1 MIKSPLRYPGGKSKA
16 IKKLSEFTDIAFK
29 EYREPFVGGGSLF
42 IYLKQC
48 FPDRQ
53 FWINDLNTDVYSFW
67 KAAQEN
73 LTEMLTLIK
82 EFKKEK
88 DGKALYRKLLTVD
101 LDKLS
106 LTERGAR
113 FFVLNRITFSGTTES
128 GGFSERAFQGRFTDS
143 SIDRVAA
150 LSEIL
155 DRKVKITNLDY
166 SELLQ
171 NDRSGLQV
179 HEDDEAG
186 ENAEIE
192 VPKKHGTVAERTSS
206 RLRRTNDRNVRVISS
221 DAEDAS
227 HVSGSYPSKQKYKLD
242 SSSLHEDHEDNENAE
257 IEVPK
262 KHGTVAE
269 RTSSRLRRTNDRNV
283 LNVHEDHEDNENA
296 EIEVQQQCQILIY
309 LDPPYY
315 SATHSRLYGK
325 KGNLHSGFD
334 HQRFSEEMK
343 ACKMNWFISYDN
355 SKFVRELFSFAK
367 QHAWQLQYGM
377 NNPNKDSCLMGE
389 ELIVS
394 GF

>member
-29 EYREPFVGGGSLF
+29 EYREPFVGGASLF

-73 LTEMLTLIK
+73 LAEMLTLIK
-82 EFKKEK
+82 KFKTEK
-88 DGKALYRKLLTVD
+88 DGKALYRKLLTMD

-150 LSEIL
+150 LSKIL
-155 DRKVKITNLDY
+155 DKNVKITNLDY
-166 SELLQ
+166 SELL
-171 NDRSGLQV
+171 
-179 HEDDEAG
+179 H
-186 ENAEIE
+186 
-192 VPKKHGTVAERTSS
+192 
-206 RLRRTNDRNVRVISS
+206 
-221 DAEDAS
+221 
-227 HVSGSYPSKQKYKLD
+227 
-242 SSSLHEDHEDNENAE
+242 
-257 IEVPK
+257 
-262 KHGTVAE
+262 
-269 RTSSRLRRTNDRNV
+269 
-283 LNVHEDHEDNENA
+283 VHEDHEDDENA
-296 EIEVQQQCQILIY
+296 EIAIQQQCQILIY

-377 NNPNKDSCLMGE
+377 NNPNKDSCSMGE

>member
-73 LTEMLTLIK
+73 LAEMLKLIK
-82 EFKKEK
+82 KFKKEK
-88 DGKALYRKLLTVD
+88 DGKALYRKLLEMN

-113 FFVLNRITFSGTTES
+113 FFALNRITFSGTTES
-128 GGFSERAFQGRFTDS
+128 GGYSERAFQGRFTDS

-155 DRKVKITNLDY
+155 DKNVKITNLDY

-192 VPKKHGTVAERTSS
+192 VQP
-206 RLRRTNDRNVRVISS
+206 
-221 DAEDAS
+221 
-227 HVSGSYPSKQKYKLD
+227 
-242 SSSLHEDHEDNENAE
+242 
-257 IEVPK
+257 
-262 KHGTVAE
+262 
-269 RTSSRLRRTNDRNV
+269 
-283 LNVHEDHEDNENA
+283 
-296 EIEVQQQCQILIY
+296 QCQILIY

>member
-73 LTEMLTLIK
+73 LAEMLKLIK
-82 EFKKEK
+82 KFKKEK
-88 DGKALYRKLLTVD
+88 DGKALYRKLLEMN

-128 GGFSERAFQGRFTDS
+128 GGYSERAFQGRFTDS

-155 DRKVKITNLDY
+155 DENVKITNLDY

-192 VPKKHGTVAERTSS
+192 VQP
-206 RLRRTNDRNVRVISS
+206 
-221 DAEDAS
+221 
-227 HVSGSYPSKQKYKLD
+227 
-242 SSSLHEDHEDNENAE
+242 
-257 IEVPK
+257 
-262 KHGTVAE
+262 
-269 RTSSRLRRTNDRNV
+269 
-283 LNVHEDHEDNENA
+283 
-296 EIEVQQQCQILIY
+296 QCQILIY

-334 HQRFSEEMK
+334 HQRFSEEIK

-377 NNPNKDSCLMGE
+377 NNSNKDSCLMGE

>member
-16 IKKLSEFTDIAFK
+16 IKKLSEFTDITFK

-73 LTEMLTLIK
+73 LAEMLKLIK
-82 EFKKEK
+82 KFKKEK
-88 DGKALYRKLLTVD
+88 NGKALYQKLLAMN
-101 LDKLS
+101 LGELS
-106 LTERGAR
+106 LIERGAR

-155 DRKVKITNLDY
+155 DKNVKITNLDY
-166 SELLQ
+166 SELLK
-171 NDRSGLQV
+171 
-179 HEDDEAG
+179 
-186 ENAEIE
+186 IE
-192 VPKKHGTVAERTSS
+192 VQQKHGTVAERTSS
-206 RLRRTNDRNVRVISS
+206 RLRRTN
-221 DAEDAS
+221 
-227 HVSGSYPSKQKYKLD
+227 
-242 SSSLHEDHEDNENAE
+242 
-257 IEVPK
+257 
-262 KHGTVAE
+262 E
-269 RTSSRLRRTNDRNV
+269 RSV
-283 LNVHEDHEDNENA
+283 LQVHEDHEDDENA

-334 HQRFSEEMK
+334 HQRFSEEIK

-377 NNPNKDSCLMGE
+377 NNSNKDSCLMGE

>member
-48 FPDRQ
+48 FPGRR

-73 LTEMLTLIK
+73 LAEMLTLIK
-82 EFKKEK
+82 KSKTEK
-88 DGKALYRKLLTVD
+88 DGKALYHKLLAVD

-128 GGFSERAFQGRFTDS
+128 GGYSERAFQGRFTDS

-155 DRKVKITNLDY
+155 DKNVKITNLDY
-166 SELLQ
+166 SELL
-171 NDRSGLQV
+171 
-179 HEDDEAG
+179 H
-186 ENAEIE
+186 
-192 VPKKHGTVAERTSS
+192 
-206 RLRRTNDRNVRVISS
+206 
-221 DAEDAS
+221 
-227 HVSGSYPSKQKYKLD
+227 
-242 SSSLHEDHEDNENAE
+242 
-257 IEVPK
+257 
-262 KHGTVAE
+262 
-269 RTSSRLRRTNDRNV
+269 
-283 LNVHEDHEDNENA
+283 VHEDHEDDENA
-296 EIEVQQQCQILIY
+296 EIEVQQQCNILIY

-343 ACKMNWFISYDN
+343 VCKMNWFISYDN

-377 NNPNKDSCLMGE
+377 NNPNKDSCSMGE

>member
-67 KAAQEN
+67 KAAQED
-73 LTEMLTLIK
+73 LAEMLTLIK
-82 EFKKEK
+82 KFKKEK
-88 DGKALYRKLLTVD
+88 DGKALYCKLLEMN

-128 GGFSERAFQGRFTDS
+128 GGYSERAFQGRFTDS

-155 DRKVKITNLDY
+155 DKNVKITNLDY
-166 SELLQ
+166 SELLK
-171 NDRSGLQV
+171 NDRSVPKVHEG
-179 HEDDEAG
+179 HEDDE
-186 ENAEIE
+186 NAEIA
-192 VPKKHGTVAERTSS
+192 VQQKHGTVAECTSS
-206 RLRRTNDRNVRVISS
+206 RLRRTNDRS
-221 DAEDAS
+221 
-227 HVSGSYPSKQKYKLD
+227 
-242 SSSLHEDHEDNENAE
+242 
-257 IEVPK
+257 VP
-262 KHGTVAE
+262 
-269 RTSSRLRRTNDRNV
+269 R
-283 LNVHEDHEDNENA
+283 VHEDHEDDENA
-296 EIEVQQQCQILIY
+296 EIAVQPQCQILIY

-334 HQRFSEEMK
+334 HQRFSEEIK

-377 NNPNKDSCLMGE
+377 NNSNKDSCLMGE

>member
-16 IKKLSEFTDIAFK
+16 IKKLSEFTDINFK

-73 LTEMLTLIK
+73 LAEMLKLIK
-82 EFKKEK
+82 KFKKEK
-88 DGKALYRKLLTVD
+88 NGKALYQKLLAMN
-101 LDKLS
+101 LGELS
-106 LTERGAR
+106 LIERGAR

-128 GGFSERAFQGRFTDS
+128 GGYSERAFQGRFTDS

-155 DRKVKITNLDY
+155 DKNVKITNLDY
-166 SELLQ
+166 SELLKT
-171 NDRSGLQV
+171 
-179 HEDDEAG
+179 
-186 ENAEIE
+186 E
-192 VPKKHGTVAERTSS
+192 VQQKHGTVAERTSS
-206 RLRRTNDRNVRVISS
+206 RLRRTNDRSVPRV
-221 DAEDAS
+221 
-227 HVSGSYPSKQKYKLD
+227 
-242 SSSLHEDHEDNENAE
+242 HEDHEAGENAE
-257 IEVPK
+257 IEV
-262 KHGTVAE
+262 GE
-269 RTSSRLRRTNDRNV
+269 
-283 LNVHEDHEDNENA
+283 
-296 EIEVQQQCQILIY
+296 QCQILIY

-334 HQRFSEEMK
+334 HQRFSEEIK

-377 NNPNKDSCLMGE
+377 NNSNKDSCSMGE

>member
-16 IKKLSEFTDIAFK
+16 IKKLSEFSDIAFK

-73 LTEMLTLIK
+73 LTEMLKLIK
-82 EFKKEK
+82 KFKKEK
-88 DGKALYRKLLTVD
+88 DGKALYRKLLAMD

-128 GGFSERAFQGRFTDS
+128 GGYSERAFQGRFTDS

-155 DRKVKITNLDY
+155 DRNVKITNLDY
-166 SELLQ
+166 SELLK
-171 NDRSGLQV
+171 N
-179 HEDDEAG
+179 
-186 ENAEIE
+186 
-192 VPKKHGTVAERTSS
+192 
-206 RLRRTNDRNVRVISS
+206 
-221 DAEDAS
+221 
-227 HVSGSYPSKQKYKLD
+227 
-242 SSSLHEDHEDNENAE
+242 
-257 IEVPK
+257 
-262 KHGTVAE
+262 
-269 RTSSRLRRTNDRNV
+269 
-283 LNVHEDHEDNENA
+283 
-296 EIEVQQQCQILIY
+296 EVQPQCQILIY

-377 NNPNKDSCLMGE
+377 NNPNKDSCSMGE

>member
-73 LTEMLTLIK
+73 LSGMLKLIK
-82 EFKKEK
+82 KFKKEK
-88 DGKALYRKLLTVD
+88 DGKALYQKLLAMN
-101 LDKLS
+101 LGELS
-106 LTERGAR
+106 LIERGAR

-150 LSEIL
+150 LSKIL
-155 DRKVKITNLDY
+155 DKNVKITNLDY
-166 SELLQ
+166 SELLK
-171 NDRSGLQV
+171 N
-179 HEDDEAG
+179 
-186 ENAEIE
+186 
-192 VPKKHGTVAERTSS
+192 
-206 RLRRTNDRNVRVISS
+206 
-221 DAEDAS
+221 
-227 HVSGSYPSKQKYKLD
+227 
-242 SSSLHEDHEDNENAE
+242 
-257 IEVPK
+257 
-262 KHGTVAE
+262 
-269 RTSSRLRRTNDRNV
+269 
-283 LNVHEDHEDNENA
+283 
-296 EIEVQQQCQILIY
+296 EVQQQCHVLIY

-334 HQRFSEEMK
+334 HQRFSEEIK

-377 NNPNKDSCLMGE
+377 NNSNKDSCLMGE

>member
-53 FWINDLNTDVYSFW
+53 FWINDLNTDVYCFW

-73 LTEMLTLIK
+73 LAEMLTLIK
-82 EFKKEK
+82 NFKTEK
-88 DGKALYRKLLTVD
+88 DGKALYQKLLTVD

-106 LTERGAR
+106 LIERGAR

-128 GGFSERAFQGRFTDS
+128 GGYSERAFQGRFTDS

-150 LSEIL
+150 LSKIL
-155 DRKVKITNLDY
+155 DKNVKITNLDY
-166 SELLQ
+166 SKLLKV
-171 NDRSGLQV
+171 N
-179 HEDDEAG
+179 EAG

-192 VPKKHGTVAERTSS
+192 VQP
-206 RLRRTNDRNVRVISS
+206 
-221 DAEDAS
+221 
-227 HVSGSYPSKQKYKLD
+227 
-242 SSSLHEDHEDNENAE
+242 
-257 IEVPK
+257 
-262 KHGTVAE
+262 
-269 RTSSRLRRTNDRNV
+269 
-283 LNVHEDHEDNENA
+283 
-296 EIEVQQQCQILIY
+296 QCQILIY

-334 HQRFSEEMK
+334 HQRFSEEIK

-367 QHAWQLQYGM
+367 QHTWQLQYGM
-377 NNPNKDSCLMGE
+377 NNPNKDSCSMGE

>member
-206 RLRRTNDRNVRVISS
+206 RLRRTNDRNV
-221 DAEDAS
+221 
-227 HVSGSYPSKQKYKLD
+227 
-242 SSSLHEDHEDNENAE
+242 
-257 IEVPK
+257 
-262 KHGTVAE
+262 
-269 RTSSRLRRTNDRNV
+269 

>member
-53 FWINDLNTDVYSFW
+53 FWINDLNTDVYCFW

-73 LTEMLTLIK
+73 LAEMLTLIK
-82 EFKKEK
+82 NFKTEK
-88 DGKALYRKLLTVD
+88 DGKALYRKLLEMN
-101 LDKLS
+101 LEKLNV
-106 LTERGAR
+106 TERGAR
-113 FFVLNRITFSGTTES
+113 FFILNRITFSGTTES
-128 GGFSERAFQGRFTDS
+128 GGYSERAFQGRFTDS

-150 LSEIL
+150 LSKIL
-155 DRKVKITNLDY
+155 DKNVKITNLDY
-166 SELLQ
+166 SKLLKV
-171 NDRSGLQV
+171 N
-179 HEDDEAG
+179 EAD

-192 VPKKHGTVAERTSS
+192 VQQKHGTVAERTSS
-206 RLRRTNDRNVRVISS
+206 RPRRTNDRSV
-221 DAEDAS
+221 
-227 HVSGSYPSKQKYKLD
+227 
-242 SSSLHEDHEDNENAE
+242 LH
-257 IEVPK
+257 
-262 KHGTVAE
+262 
-269 RTSSRLRRTNDRNV
+269 
-283 LNVHEDHEDNENA
+283 VHEDHEDDENA
-296 EIEVQQQCQILIY
+296 EIEVQQQCDILIY

-315 SATHSRLYGK
+315 SASHSRLYGK

-343 ACKMNWFISYDN
+343 NCKMKWFISYDN

-367 QHAWQLQYGM
+367 QHPWQLQYGM
-377 NNPNKDSCLMGE
+377 NNPNKDSCSMGE

>member
-67 KAAQEN
+67 KAAQKN
-73 LTEMLTLIK
+73 LAEMLTLIK
-82 EFKKEK
+82 KFRKEK
-88 DGKALYRKLLTVD
+88 NGKSLYRKLLAMD

-128 GGFSERAFQGRFTDS
+128 GGYSERAFQGRFTDS

-155 DRKVKITNLDY
+155 DKNVKITNLDY
-166 SELLQ
+166 SELLK
-171 NDRSGLQV
+171 
-179 HEDDEAG
+179 
-186 ENAEIE
+186 IE
-192 VPKKHGTVAERTSS
+192 VQQKHGTVAERTSS
-206 RLRRTNDRNVRVISS
+206 RLRRTNDRS
-221 DAEDAS
+221 
-227 HVSGSYPSKQKYKLD
+227 
-242 SSSLHEDHEDNENAE
+242 
-257 IEVPK
+257 
-262 KHGTVAE
+262 
-269 RTSSRLRRTNDRNV
+269 V
-283 LNVHEDHEDNENA
+283 LQVHEDHEDDENA

-334 HQRFSEEMK
+334 HQRFSEEIK

-377 NNPNKDSCLMGE
+377 NNSNKDSCLMGE

>member
-73 LTEMLTLIK
+73 LSEMLKLIK
-82 EFKKEK
+82 KFKKEK
-88 DGKALYRKLLTVD
+88 NGKALYHKLLAVD

-155 DRKVKITNLDY
+155 DKNVKITNLDY
-166 SELLQ
+166 SELLK
-171 NDRSGLQV
+171 
-179 HEDDEAG
+179 
-186 ENAEIE
+186 IE
-192 VPKKHGTVAERTSS
+192 VQQKHGTVAERTSS
-206 RLRRTNDRNVRVISS
+206 RLRRTN
-221 DAEDAS
+221 
-227 HVSGSYPSKQKYKLD
+227 
-242 SSSLHEDHEDNENAE
+242 
-257 IEVPK
+257 
-262 KHGTVAE
+262 E
-269 RTSSRLRRTNDRNV
+269 RSV
-283 LNVHEDHEDNENA
+283 LQVHEDHEDDENA

-334 HQRFSEEMK
+334 HQRFSEEIK

-377 NNPNKDSCLMGE
+377 NNSNKDSCLMGE

>member
-16 IKKLSEFTDIAFK
+16 IKKLSEFTDINFK

-73 LTEMLTLIK
+73 LAEMLKLIK
-82 EFKKEK
+82 KFKKEK
-88 DGKALYRKLLTVD
+88 NGKALYQKLLAMN
-101 LDKLS
+101 LGELS
-106 LTERGAR
+106 LIERGAR

-150 LSEIL
+150 LSKIL
-155 DRKVKITNLDY
+155 DKNVKITNLDY
-166 SELLQ
+166 SELLH
-171 NDRSGLQV
+171 V
-179 HEDDEAG
+179 HEDHEDD

-192 VPKKHGTVAERTSS
+192 VGE
-206 RLRRTNDRNVRVISS
+206 
-221 DAEDAS
+221 
-227 HVSGSYPSKQKYKLD
+227 
-242 SSSLHEDHEDNENAE
+242 
-257 IEVPK
+257 
-262 KHGTVAE
+262 
-269 RTSSRLRRTNDRNV
+269 
-283 LNVHEDHEDNENA
+283 
-296 EIEVQQQCQILIY
+296 QCQILIY

-325 KGNLHSGFD
+325 KGNLHSSFD
-334 HQRFSEEMK
+334 HQRFSEEIK

-367 QHAWQLQYGM
+367 QYAWQLQYGM

-394 GF
+394 GFNKSPLTEYSSQPSLTQKPY

>member
-73 LTEMLTLIK
+73 LAEMLTLIK
-82 EFKKEK
+82 KFKTEK
-88 DGKALYRKLLTVD
+88 DGKALYHKLLAVD

-128 GGFSERAFQGRFTDS
+128 GGYSERAFQGRFTDS

-150 LSEIL
+150 LSKIL
-155 DRKVKITNLDY
+155 DKNVKITNLDY
-166 SELLQ
+166 SELLH
-171 NDRSGLQV
+171 V
-179 HEDDEAG
+179 HEDHEDD

-192 VPKKHGTVAERTSS
+192 VPQKHGTVAERTSS
-206 RLRRTNDRNVRVISS
+206 RLRRTNDR
-221 DAEDAS
+221 
-227 HVSGSYPSKQKYKLD
+227 
-242 SSSLHEDHEDNENAE
+242 
-257 IEVPK
+257 
-262 KHGTVAE
+262 
-269 RTSSRLRRTNDRNV
+269 
-283 LNVHEDHEDNENA
+283 
-296 EIEVQQQCQILIY
+296 ILIY

-343 ACKMNWFISYDN
+343 VCKMNWFISYDN

-377 NNPNKDSCLMGE
+377 NNPNKDSCSMGE

>member
-73 LTEMLTLIK
+73 LAEMLKLIK
-82 EFKKEK
+82 KFKKEK
-88 DGKALYRKLLTVD
+88 DGKALYRKLLEMN

-113 FFVLNRITFSGTTES
+113 FFALNRITFSGTTES
-128 GGFSERAFQGRFTDS
+128 GGYSERAFQGRFTDS

-150 LSEIL
+150 LSEII
-155 DRKVKITNLDY
+155 DKNVKITNLDY
-166 SELLQ
+166 SQLLQ
-171 NDRSGLQV
+171 NDRSVLQV
-179 HEDDEAG
+179 HEDHEDD

-192 VPKKHGTVAERTSS
+192 VQQKHGTVAERTSS
-206 RLRRTNDRNVRVISS
+206 RLRRTNDRS
-221 DAEDAS
+221 
-227 HVSGSYPSKQKYKLD
+227 
-242 SSSLHEDHEDNENAE
+242 
-257 IEVPK
+257 
-262 KHGTVAE
+262 
-269 RTSSRLRRTNDRNV
+269 V
-283 LNVHEDHEDNENA
+283 LQVHEDHEAGENA
-296 EIEVQQQCQILIY
+296 EIAVRQQCQILIY

-334 HQRFSEEMK
+334 HQRFSEEIK

>member
-73 LTEMLTLIK
+73 LAEMLKLIK
-82 EFKKEK
+82 KFKKEK
-88 DGKALYRKLLTVD
+88 DGKALYRKLLEMN

-128 GGFSERAFQGRFTDS
+128 GGYSERAFQGRFTDS

-155 DRKVKITNLDY
+155 DENVKITNLDY

-192 VPKKHGTVAERTSS
+192 VQP
-206 RLRRTNDRNVRVISS
+206 
-221 DAEDAS
+221 
-227 HVSGSYPSKQKYKLD
+227 
-242 SSSLHEDHEDNENAE
+242 
-257 IEVPK
+257 
-262 KHGTVAE
+262 
-269 RTSSRLRRTNDRNV
+269 
-283 LNVHEDHEDNENA
+283 
-296 EIEVQQQCQILIY
+296 QCQILIY

-334 HQRFSEEMK
+334 HQRFSEEIK

-377 NNPNKDSCLMGE
+377 NNPNKDSCSMGE

>member
-73 LTEMLTLIK
+73 LAEMLTLIK
-82 EFKKEK
+82 KFKKEK
-88 DGKALYRKLLTVD
+88 DGKALYQKLLAMN
-101 LDKLS
+101 LGELS
-106 LTERGAR
+106 LIERGAR

-155 DRKVKITNLDY
+155 DKNVKITNLDY
-166 SELLQ
+166 SELLK
-171 NDRSGLQV
+171 NDRSVLHV
-179 HEDDEAG
+179 HEDHEAG

-192 VPKKHGTVAERTSS
+192 VQP
-206 RLRRTNDRNVRVISS
+206 
-221 DAEDAS
+221 
-227 HVSGSYPSKQKYKLD
+227 
-242 SSSLHEDHEDNENAE
+242 
-257 IEVPK
+257 
-262 KHGTVAE
+262 
-269 RTSSRLRRTNDRNV
+269 
-283 LNVHEDHEDNENA
+283 
-296 EIEVQQQCQILIY
+296 QCQILIY

-334 HQRFSEEMK
+334 HQRFSEEIK

-377 NNPNKDSCLMGE
+377 NNSNKDSCLMGE

>member
-73 LTEMLTLIK
+73 LAEMLKLIK
-82 EFKKEK
+82 KFKKEK
-88 DGKALYRKLLTVD
+88 NGKALYQKLLAMN
-101 LDKLS
+101 LGELS
-106 LTERGAR
+106 LIERGAR

-128 GGFSERAFQGRFTDS
+128 GGYSERAFQGRFTDS

-155 DRKVKITNLDY
+155 DKNVKITNLDY
-166 SELLQ
+166 SELLKT
-171 NDRSGLQV
+171 
-179 HEDDEAG
+179 
-186 ENAEIE
+186 E
-192 VPKKHGTVAERTSS
+192 VQQKHGTVAERTSS
-206 RLRRTNDRNVRVISS
+206 RLRRTNDRS
-221 DAEDAS
+221 
-227 HVSGSYPSKQKYKLD
+227 
-242 SSSLHEDHEDNENAE
+242 
-257 IEVPK
+257 VP
-262 KHGTVAE
+262 
-269 RTSSRLRRTNDRNV
+269 R
-283 LNVHEDHEDNENA
+283 VHEDHEAGENA

-334 HQRFSEEMK
+334 HQRFSEEIK

-377 NNPNKDSCLMGE
+377 NNSNKDSCLMGE

>member
-73 LTEMLTLIK
+73 LSGMLKLIK
-82 EFKKEK
+82 KFKKEK
-88 DGKALYRKLLTVD
+88 DGKALYQKLLAMN
-101 LDKLS
+101 LGELS
-106 LTERGAR
+106 LIERGAR

-155 DRKVKITNLDY
+155 DKNVKITNLDY
-166 SELLQ
+166 SELLH
-171 NDRSGLQV
+171 V
-179 HEDDEAG
+179 HEDHEAG
-186 ENAEIE
+186 KNAEIE
-192 VPKKHGTVAERTSS
+192 VPPKHGTVAERTSS
-206 RLRRTNDRNVRVISS
+206 RLRRTNDRS
-221 DAEDAS
+221 
-227 HVSGSYPSKQKYKLD
+227 
-242 SSSLHEDHEDNENAE
+242 
-257 IEVPK
+257 VP
-262 KHGTVAE
+262 
-269 RTSSRLRRTNDRNV
+269 R
-283 LNVHEDHEDNENA
+283 VHEDHEDDENA
-296 EIEVQQQCQILIY
+296 EIEVQQQCHVLIY

-334 HQRFSEEMK
+334 HQRFSEEIK

-377 NNPNKDSCLMGE
+377 NNSNKDSCLMGE

>member
-67 KAAQEN
+67 KAAQED
-73 LTEMLTLIK
+73 LAEMLTLIK
-82 EFKKEK
+82 KFKKEK
-88 DGKALYRKLLTVD
+88 DGKALYRKLLEMN

-128 GGFSERAFQGRFTDS
+128 GGYSERAFQGRFTDS

-155 DRKVKITNLDY
+155 DKNVKITNLDY

-171 NDRSGLQV
+171 NDRSV
-179 HEDDEAG
+179 
-186 ENAEIE
+186 
-192 VPKKHGTVAERTSS
+192 
-206 RLRRTNDRNVRVISS
+206 
-221 DAEDAS
+221 
-227 HVSGSYPSKQKYKLD
+227 
-242 SSSLHEDHEDNENAE
+242 LH
-257 IEVPK
+257 
-262 KHGTVAE
+262 
-269 RTSSRLRRTNDRNV
+269 
-283 LNVHEDHEDNENA
+283 VHEDHEDDENA
-296 EIEVQQQCQILIY
+296 DIEVQQQCQILIY

-334 HQRFSEEMK
+334 HQRFSEEIK

-377 NNPNKDSCLMGE
+377 NNSNKDSCLMGE

>member
-67 KAAQEN
+67 KAAQED
-73 LTEMLTLIK
+73 LAEMLTLIK
-82 EFKKEK
+82 KFKKEK
-88 DGKALYRKLLTVD
+88 DGKALYRKLLEMN

-128 GGFSERAFQGRFTDS
+128 GGYSERAFQGRFTDS

-155 DRKVKITNLDY
+155 DKNVKITNLDY

-171 NDRSGLQV
+171 NDRSVLQ
-179 HEDDEAG
+179 
-186 ENAEIE
+186 
-192 VPKKHGTVAERTSS
+192 
-206 RLRRTNDRNVRVISS
+206 
-221 DAEDAS
+221 
-227 HVSGSYPSKQKYKLD
+227 
-242 SSSLHEDHEDNENAE
+242 
-257 IEVPK
+257 
-262 KHGTVAE
+262 
-269 RTSSRLRRTNDRNV
+269 
-283 LNVHEDHEDNENA
+283 VHEDHEDDENA
-296 EIEVQQQCQILIY
+296 DIEVQQQCQILIY

-334 HQRFSEEMK
+334 HQRFSEEIK

-377 NNPNKDSCLMGE
+377 NNSNKDSCLMGE

>member
-16 IKKLSEFTDIAFK
+16 IKKLSEFTDINFK

-73 LTEMLTLIK
+73 LAEMLTLIK
-82 EFKKEK
+82 KFKTEK
-88 DGKALYRKLLTVD
+88 DGKALYHKLLAVD

-128 GGFSERAFQGRFTDS
+128 GGYSERAFQGRFTDS

-155 DRKVKITNLDY
+155 DKNVKITNLDY

-171 NDRSGLQV
+171 V
-179 HEDDEAG
+179 HEDHKAG

-192 VPKKHGTVAERTSS
+192 VPQKHGTVAERTSS
-206 RLRRTNDRNVRVISS
+206 RLRRTNDR
-221 DAEDAS
+221 
-227 HVSGSYPSKQKYKLD
+227 
-242 SSSLHEDHEDNENAE
+242 
-257 IEVPK
+257 
-262 KHGTVAE
+262 
-269 RTSSRLRRTNDRNV
+269 
-283 LNVHEDHEDNENA
+283 
-296 EIEVQQQCQILIY
+296 ILIY

-343 ACKMNWFISYDN
+343 VCKMNWFISYDN

-377 NNPNKDSCLMGE
+377 NNPNKDSCSMGE

>member
-73 LTEMLTLIK
+73 LSEMLKLIK
-82 EFKKEK
+82 KFKKEK
-88 DGKALYRKLLTVD
+88 DGKALYRKLLAVD

-128 GGFSERAFQGRFTDS
+128 GGYSERAFQGRFTDS

-155 DRKVKITNLDY
+155 DKNVKITNLDY

-171 NDRSGLQV
+171 VN
-179 HEDDEAG
+179 EDDEAG

-192 VPKKHGTVAERTSS
+192 V
-206 RLRRTNDRNVRVISS
+206 
-221 DAEDAS
+221 
-227 HVSGSYPSKQKYKLD
+227 
-242 SSSLHEDHEDNENAE
+242 
-257 IEVPK
+257 
-262 KHGTVAE
+262 
-269 RTSSRLRRTNDRNV
+269 
-283 LNVHEDHEDNENA
+283 
-296 EIEVQQQCQILIY
+296 QQQCDILIY

-334 HQRFSEEMK
+334 HQRFSEEIK

-355 SKFVRELFSFAK
+355 SEFVRELFSFAK

-377 NNPNKDSCLMGE
+377 NNSNKDSCSMGE

>member
-88 DGKALYRKLLTVD
+88 DGKALYRKLLTMD

-106 LTERGAR
+106 LTERGTR

-155 DRKVKITNLDY
+155 DRNVKITNLDY

-206 RLRRTNDRNVRVISS
+206 RLRRTNDRNV
-221 DAEDAS
+221 
-227 HVSGSYPSKQKYKLD
+227 
-242 SSSLHEDHEDNENAE
+242 
-257 IEVPK
+257 
-262 KHGTVAE
+262 
-269 RTSSRLRRTNDRNV
+269 

-296 EIEVQQQCQILIY
+296 EIEVQQECQILIY

-325 KGNLHSGFD
+325 KGNLHSSFD

-377 NNPNKDSCLMGE
+377 NNSNKDSCLMGE

>member
-73 LTEMLTLIK
+73 LAEMLTLIK
-82 EFKKEK
+82 KFKTEK
-88 DGKALYRKLLTVD
+88 DGKALYHKLLAVD

-128 GGFSERAFQGRFTDS
+128 GGYSERAFQGRFTDS

-155 DRKVKITNLDY
+155 DKNVKITNLDY

-171 NDRSGLQV
+171 V
-179 HEDDEAG
+179 HEDHKAG

-192 VPKKHGTVAERTSS
+192 VPQKHGTVAE
-206 RLRRTNDRNVRVISS
+206 
-221 DAEDAS
+221 
-227 HVSGSYPSKQKYKLD
+227 
-242 SSSLHEDHEDNENAE
+242 LHFSAIHCN
-257 IEVPK
+257 
-262 KHGTVAE
+262 
-269 RTSSRLRRTNDRNV
+269 
-283 LNVHEDHEDNENA
+283 LN
-296 EIEVQQQCQILIY
+296 
-309 LDPPYY
+309 
-315 SATHSRLYGK
+315 
-325 KGNLHSGFD
+325 
-334 HQRFSEEMK
+334 
-343 ACKMNWFISYDN
+343 
-355 SKFVRELFSFAK
+355 
-367 QHAWQLQYGM
+367 
-377 NNPNKDSCLMGE
+377 
-389 ELIVS
+389 
-394 GF
+394 

>member
-73 LTEMLTLIK
+73 LSEMLKLIK
-82 EFKKEK
+82 KFKKEK
-88 DGKALYRKLLTVD
+88 NGKALYQKLLAMN
-101 LDKLS
+101 LGELS
-106 LTERGAR
+106 LIERGAR

-128 GGFSERAFQGRFTDS
+128 GGYSERAFQGRFTDS

-155 DRKVKITNLDY
+155 DKNVKITNLDY
-166 SELLQ
+166 SELLK
-171 NDRSGLQV
+171 NDRS
-179 HEDDEAG
+179 
-186 ENAEIE
+186 
-192 VPKKHGTVAERTSS
+192 VPR
-206 RLRRTNDRNVRVISS
+206 
-221 DAEDAS
+221 
-227 HVSGSYPSKQKYKLD
+227 
-242 SSSLHEDHEDNENAE
+242 
-257 IEVPK
+257 
-262 KHGTVAE
+262 
-269 RTSSRLRRTNDRNV
+269 
-283 LNVHEDHEDNENA
+283 VHEDHEDDENA
-296 EIEVQQQCQILIY
+296 EIAVQQQCQILIY

-334 HQRFSEEMK
+334 HQRFSEEIK

-377 NNPNKDSCLMGE
+377 NNSNKDSCLMGE

-394 GF
+394 AF

>member
-16 IKKLSEFTDIAFK
+16 IKKLSEFTDITFK

-73 LTEMLTLIK
+73 LSEMLKLIK
-82 EFKKEK
+82 KFKKEK
-88 DGKALYRKLLTVD
+88 NGKALYHKLLAVD

-155 DRKVKITNLDY
+155 DKNVKITNLDY
-166 SELLQ
+166 SELLK
-171 NDRSGLQV
+171 NDRSVLQ
-179 HEDDEAG
+179 
-186 ENAEIE
+186 
-192 VPKKHGTVAERTSS
+192 
-206 RLRRTNDRNVRVISS
+206 
-221 DAEDAS
+221 
-227 HVSGSYPSKQKYKLD
+227 
-242 SSSLHEDHEDNENAE
+242 
-257 IEVPK
+257 
-262 KHGTVAE
+262 
-269 RTSSRLRRTNDRNV
+269 
-283 LNVHEDHEDNENA
+283 VHEDHEDDENA

-325 KGNLHSGFD
+325 KGNLHSGFN
-334 HQRFSEEMK
+334 HQRFSEEIK

-377 NNPNKDSCLMGE
+377 NNSNKDSCLMGE

>member
-67 KAAQEN
+67 KAAQED
-73 LTEMLTLIK
+73 LAEMLTLIK
-82 EFKKEK
+82 KFKKEK
-88 DGKALYRKLLTVD
+88 DGKALYRKLLEMN

-128 GGFSERAFQGRFTDS
+128 GGYSERAFQGRFTDS

-155 DRKVKITNLDY
+155 DKNVKITNLDY

-171 NDRSGLQV
+171 NDRS
-179 HEDDEAG
+179 
-186 ENAEIE
+186 
-192 VPKKHGTVAERTSS
+192 VPK
-206 RLRRTNDRNVRVISS
+206 
-221 DAEDAS
+221 
-227 HVSGSYPSKQKYKLD
+227 
-242 SSSLHEDHEDNENAE
+242 
-257 IEVPK
+257 
-262 KHGTVAE
+262 
-269 RTSSRLRRTNDRNV
+269 
-283 LNVHEDHEDNENA
+283 VHEDHEDDENA
-296 EIEVQQQCQILIY
+296 DIEVQQQCQILIY

-334 HQRFSEEMK
+334 HQRFSEEIK

-377 NNPNKDSCLMGE
+377 NNSNKDSCLMGE

>member
-73 LTEMLTLIK
+73 LSEMLKLIK
-82 EFKKEK
+82 KFKKEK
-88 DGKALYRKLLTVD
+88 NGKALYQKLLAMN
-101 LDKLS
+101 LGELS
-106 LTERGAR
+106 LIERGAR

-128 GGFSERAFQGRFTDS
+128 GGYSERAFQGRFTDS

-155 DRKVKITNLDY
+155 DKNVKITNLDY
-166 SELLQ
+166 SELLKT
-171 NDRSGLQV
+171 DRS
-179 HEDDEAG
+179 
-186 ENAEIE
+186 
-192 VPKKHGTVAERTSS
+192 VPR
-206 RLRRTNDRNVRVISS
+206 
-221 DAEDAS
+221 
-227 HVSGSYPSKQKYKLD
+227 
-242 SSSLHEDHEDNENAE
+242 
-257 IEVPK
+257 
-262 KHGTVAE
+262 
-269 RTSSRLRRTNDRNV
+269 
-283 LNVHEDHEDNENA
+283 VHEDHEDDENA

-325 KGNLHSGFD
+325 KGNLHSSFD
-334 HQRFSEEMK
+334 HQRFSEEIK

-377 NNPNKDSCLMGE
+377 NNPNKDSCSMGE

>member
-73 LTEMLTLIK
+73 LAEMLKLIK
-82 EFKKEK
+82 KFKKEK
-88 DGKALYRKLLTVD
+88 DGKALYRKLLEMN

-128 GGFSERAFQGRFTDS
+128 GGYSERAFQGRFTDS

-155 DRKVKITNLDY
+155 DENVKITNLDY

-171 NDRSGLQV
+171 VN
-179 HEDDEAG
+179 EDDEAG

-206 RLRRTNDRNVRVISS
+206 RLRRTNDRSGRVISS
-221 DAEDAS
+221 DAEHARQVSYAS
-227 HVSGSYPSKQKYKLD
+227 KRKYKLD
-242 SSSLHEDHEDNENAE
+242 LSSLHEDHEDNENAE
-257 IEVPK
+257 IEVQP
-262 KHGTVAE
+262 
-269 RTSSRLRRTNDRNV
+269 
-283 LNVHEDHEDNENA
+283 
-296 EIEVQQQCQILIY
+296 QCQILIY

-334 HQRFSEEMK
+334 HQRFSEEIK
-343 ACKMNWFISYDN
+343 ACNMNWFISYDN

>member
-16 IKKLSEFTDIAFK
+16 IKKLSEFTDIAFQ
-29 EYREPFVGGGSLF
+29 EYREPFVGGASLF

-73 LTEMLTLIK
+73 LAEMLTLIK
-82 EFKKEK
+82 KFKKEK
-88 DGKALYRKLLTVD
+88 DGKALYRKLLTMD

-113 FFVLNRITFSGTTES
+113 FFVLNRITFSGTTDS
-128 GGFSERAFQGRFTDS
+128 GGYSERAFQGRFTDS

-155 DRKVKITNLDY
+155 DKNVKITNLDY
-166 SELLQ
+166 SELLK
-171 NDRSGLQV
+171 
-179 HEDDEAG
+179 
-186 ENAEIE
+186 IE
-192 VPKKHGTVAERTSS
+192 LPQKHGTVAERTSS
-206 RLRRTNDRNVRVISS
+206 RLRRTNDR
-221 DAEDAS
+221 
-227 HVSGSYPSKQKYKLD
+227 
-242 SSSLHEDHEDNENAE
+242 
-257 IEVPK
+257 
-262 KHGTVAE
+262 
-269 RTSSRLRRTNDRNV
+269 
-283 LNVHEDHEDNENA
+283 
-296 EIEVQQQCQILIY
+296 ILIY

-325 KGNLHSGFD
+325 KGSLHSGFD

-377 NNPNKDSCLMGE
+377 NNPNKDSCSMGE
-389 ELIVS
+389 ELIIS
-394 GF
+394 GFQ

>member
-73 LTEMLTLIK
+73 LAEMLKLIK
-82 EFKKEK
+82 KFKKEK
-88 DGKALYRKLLTVD
+88 NGKALYRKLLEMN

-128 GGFSERAFQGRFTDS
+128 GGYSERAFQGRFTDS

-155 DRKVKITNLDY
+155 DENVKITNLDY

-192 VPKKHGTVAERTSS
+192 VQP
-206 RLRRTNDRNVRVISS
+206 
-221 DAEDAS
+221 
-227 HVSGSYPSKQKYKLD
+227 
-242 SSSLHEDHEDNENAE
+242 
-257 IEVPK
+257 
-262 KHGTVAE
+262 
-269 RTSSRLRRTNDRNV
+269 
-283 LNVHEDHEDNENA
+283 
-296 EIEVQQQCQILIY
+296 QCQILIY

-334 HQRFSEEMK
+334 HQRFSEEIK

-377 NNPNKDSCLMGE
+377 NNPNKDSCSMGE